1 MSRPRKPPTVAQ
13 EVARELAKA
22 AMTFR
27 LSLTDMLAR
36 AGVDPREYYQWEN
49 KEVHDLLVGD
59 YRRIMAAIDELRND
73 PARAIE
79 AEEEAIYNASFPL
92 RKRTVE

>member
-1 MSRPRKPPTVAQ
+1 MAAPRKARTIGQ

-27 LSLTDMLAR
+27 LSLTEMLAR
-36 AGVDPREYYQWEN
+36 AGVDPREYYRWEN
-49 KEVHDLLVGD
+49 REVADLYVGE

-79 AEEEAIYNASFPL
+79 AENEAIYNANFPL
-92 RKRTVE
+92 RKRTVK